1 MAKAETPPRPPLTA
15 YHASEEE
22 RAGFLRRMF
31 DGVAPDYDRMEQ
43 LFTIGTGSW
52 YRRQALARA
61 GLTPGMRV
69 VDVGAGTGL
78 VAREAARLVAD
89 PVLVTGVDPSIG
101 MLACARLP
109 AGVRRLGGRAEAIP
123 LADGSCDFLSMGYA
137 LRHVSDL
144 ATAFR
149 EFRRVLKPGGRLC
162 LLEITRPEGR
172 LSRALLRGYM
182 RRVMPAVVRLVTRS
196 SATSEMWHYYW
207 DTMEAAAPPAQVIG
221 ALEAAG
227 FTGVRRHIETPLLSL
242 FAEYQA
248 VKPGAAAGSGPGG
261 S

>member
-1 MAKAETPPRPPLTA
+1 MSFRGTLARVRALDR
-15 YHASEEE
+15 YHTSEEE
-22 RAGFLRRMF
+22 RSGFLRRMF
-31 DGVAPDYDRMEQ
+31 DGVAPDYDRMERW
-43 LFTIGTGSW
+43 FTIGTGSW

-61 GLTPGMRV
+61 GLAPGMRV

-89 PVLVTGVDPSIG
+89 PALVTGVDPSIG

-109 AGVRRLGGRAEAIP
+109 RGVRRLGGRAEAIP

-144 ATAFR
+144 ATAFG
-149 EFRRVLKPGGRLC
+149 EFRRVLRPGGRLC
-162 LLEITRPEGR
+162 LLEITRPEGPVT
-172 LSRALLRGYM
+172 RALLRSYM
-182 RRVMPAVVRLVTRS
+182 LRVMPAVTRLAAPGMARRR
-196 SATSEMWHYYW
+196 MWHYYW
-207 DTMEAAAPPAQVIG
+207 DTMEAAAPPAQVLR

-227 FTGVRRHIETPLLSL
+227 FTGVRRHVEAPLLGI

-248 VKPGAAAGSGPGG
+248 VRP
-261 S
+261 